1 MRAAQPLRFKL
12 SRREMKRKA
21 SFAPQ
26 LIKLRRALL
35 KEGKTM
41 LWTIIAILVVPWLL
55 GLLGGVGGNLIH
67 LLLIIAAVVLI
78 FQLIS
83 GRRVAV

>member
-1 MRAAQPLRFKL
+1 VL
-12 SRREMKRKA
+12 
-21 SFAPQ
+21 
-26 LIKLRRALL
+26 
-35 KEGKTM
+35 
-41 LWTIIAILVVPWLL
+41 WLL

-67 LLLIIAAVVLI
+67 LLLVIAAVVLI